1 MEANRERRKKLAN
14 DRVLL
19 LTYRAAAA
27 RGLTVEQWDEQ
38 TPAREK
44 PYWLALAWIDA
55 WGEEWAEVASMVLNT
70 TRTDATDCKTPSE
83 LLRLEKLR
91 KPVTQQ
97 LDKASFEALGK
108 ALAGL

>member
-1 MEANRERRKKLAN
+1 
-14 DRVLL
+14 
-19 LTYRAAAA
+19 
-27 RGLTVEQWDEQ
+27 
-38 TPAREK
+38 
-44 PYWLALAWIDA
+44 
-55 WGEEWAEVASMVLNT
+55 MVLNT